1 MMGDGGLD
9 LCGKIMREILG
20 GGGVNVTGYFE
31 GNDWGYYWDGGMIGV
46 EIFSG
51 GQIFFGGGGVI
62 GGKLVGENVGGK

>member
-9 LCGKIMREILG
+9 LCGKIMREILEG

-51 GQIFFGGGGVI
+51 
-62 GGKLVGENVGGK
+62 